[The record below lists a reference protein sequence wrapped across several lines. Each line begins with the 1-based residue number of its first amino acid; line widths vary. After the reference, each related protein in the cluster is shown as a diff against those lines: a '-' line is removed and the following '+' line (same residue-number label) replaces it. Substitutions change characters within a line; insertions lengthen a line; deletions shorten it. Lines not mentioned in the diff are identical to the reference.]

1 MNLRSRFTLVL
12 SLFLITF
19 FVYILIENPSK
30 KSSYGDFGV
39 PIPTAYP
46 ILGIDISHY
55 QGNVNW
61 EQLKQS
67 KHGQDSIQFVFIKA
81 TEGLTLLDDQLLN
94 NAEGATSQKLDFGC
108 YHFFIPDI
116 SAKLQA
122 KFFAKQL
129 IQTEFTLKPVLDIEF
144 DGDFSNE
151 RLIDSINVFLDEVE
165 KKVKSRPI
173 IYTYSNFYKE
183 HFKDQ
188 LVDELIWIAKY
199 GHSCELMNRENVIA
213 WQFSEEGTVNGI
225 EGFVDLNLAKNSFFE
240 KMKKK

>member
-30 KSSYGDFGV
+30 KTSYGDFGV

-61 EQLKQS
+61 EQLKQT

-81 TEGLTLLDDQLLN
+81 TEGLTLVDDQLLN
-94 NAEGATSQKLDFGC
+94 NSKGAKSQQLDFGC
-108 YHFFIPDI
+108 YHFFIPEL
-116 SAKLQA
+116 SAKQQA
-122 KFFAKQL
+122 EFFSEQ
-129 IQTEFTLKPVLDIEF
+129 IGQSDYTLKPVLDIEF
-144 DGDFSNE
+144 DGGFVDD
-151 RLIDSINVFLDEVE
+151 RLLDSVLVFLDEVE
-165 KKVKSRPI
+165 SRLKSRPVV
-173 IYTYSNFYKE
+173 YTYSNFYKE
-183 HFKDQ
+183 HFKNQ
-188 LVDELIWIAKY
+188 LEDELMWIAKY
-199 GHSCELMNRENVIA
+199 GNSCELMNRENVIA

-225 EGFVDLNLAKNSFFE
+225 EGFVDLNLAKNTFFQ